1 MKVLG
6 IETSS
11 ILCGVAIVDEG
22 EPVVEYRLNIR
33 NVHSEKLVSVIERVS
48 LDSQVGFDQLGGIA
62 ISIGPGS
69 FTGLRIGLSVAK
81 GLAFSLDLP
90 LAAVPTLEAL
100 ASQLPQ
106 TPYLI
111 CPLLRARKDELYV
124 AFYKNTT
131 GRLERVRDHK
141 ILTLPQFIAE
151 VDTETILVGEGADI
165 YKATLTK
172 KLKGKAIFAPKT
184 CSLPSA
190 LSVAQLGWERL
201 KRGEIAN
208 LETLEPLYLRDF
220 PINAGIKQKE
230 DGFNC

>member
-11 ILCGVAIVDEG
+11 TLCGVAIVDEG
-22 EPVVEYRLNIR
+22 EPVAEYRLNIR
-33 NVHSEKLVSVIERVS
+33 NVHSEKLVSAIERVS
-48 LDSQVGFDQLGGIA
+48 ADSQVGFNRLGGIA

-81 GLAFSLDLP
+81 GLAFSLGLP
-90 LAAVPTLEAL
+90 IAAVPTLEAL

-111 CPLLRARKDELYV
+111 CPLLRARKDELYT
-124 AFYKNTT
+124 AFYKNIN
-131 GRLERVRDHK
+131 GKLERVRDHK

-151 VDTETILVGEGADI
+151 VDTEIILLGEGADW
-165 YKATLTK
+165 YKDILIEG
-172 KLKGKAIFAPKT
+172 LRGKAVFAPKT
-184 CSLPSA
+184 CSLPSP

-220 PINAGIKQKE
+220 PINARTR
-230 DGFNC
+230 